1 MCGRSPK
8 CVNHA
13 YKREKVDRSSGA
25 PAFSEES
32 LSRQSAVEI
41 ITPVQLVKSC
51 LNKTGERQRISFFAA
66 STCPQ

>member
-1 MCGRSPK
+1 MCGWSPVF
-8 CVNHA
+8 VNHA
-13 YKREKVDRSSGA
+13 YKWEKVDRSSAA

-41 ITPVQLVKSC
+41 ITPEHLIKSC
-51 LNKTGERQRISFFAA
+51 LYKTGERQRIRFFAA